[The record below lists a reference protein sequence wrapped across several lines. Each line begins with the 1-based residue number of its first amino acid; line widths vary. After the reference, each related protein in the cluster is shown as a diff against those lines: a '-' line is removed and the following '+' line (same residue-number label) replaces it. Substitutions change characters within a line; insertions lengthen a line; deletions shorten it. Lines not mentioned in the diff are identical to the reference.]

1 MNDYNYKYKHKK
13 RAHTRDES
21 ERREKV
27 TSLRSSETELKKIQ
41 KNAKDAGMSV
51 NNYLNIVGANG
62 RKAITPAIM
71 VQIQN
76 AINYACSMIEL
87 HEPDAV
93 VTMQEGVN
101 DLWQKLM

>member
-51 NNYLNIVGANG
+51 NNYADGYSLTVSM
-62 RKAITPAIM
+62 RKSSPPVSSATISARRSVFPRSTTPT
-71 VQIQN
+71 
-76 AINYACSMIEL
+76 L
-87 HEPDAV
+87 
-93 VTMQEGVN
+93 
-101 DLWQKLM
+101 

>member
-62 RKAITPAIM
+62 GKALTPAIM

-76 AINYACSMIEL
+76 TINYACSLVEL
-87 HEPDAV
+87 HEPDEV

>member
-13 RAHTRDES
+13 RVHTRDES

-27 TSLRSSETELKKIQ
+27 TSLRSSESELKKIQ

-62 RKAITPAIM
+62 RKALTPAIM

-76 AINYACSMIEL
+76 TINYACSMIEL

>member
-27 TSLRSSETELKKIQ
+27 TSLRSSESELKKIQ